1 MSDSYLIRAIIP
13 VTKVFEELNVAY
25 YISGSVASSAY
36 GMARAT
42 MDVDCVSNLSQ
53 EKVLSFIEML
63 KKDYYADEE
72 TIRQAIEKSAS
83 FNLIHLE
90 TMFKVD
96 IFIARKRPYEQ
107 ESLGRRKK
115 DSLDE
120 DQDVPKVYLATPED
134 VVLSKL
140 DWFQQGGGVSE
151 KQWDDIL
158 GILKVQKERL
168 DLNYLKHWAEELGL
182 LELLTKAFSEAKCY
196 DI

>member
-1 MSDSYLIRAIIP
+1 MSDSYLIKAIIP
-13 VTKVFEELNVAY
+13 VTKAFDQLNIAY

-42 MDVDCVSNLSQ
+42 MDVDCVSNLSLDS
-53 EKVLSFIEML
+53 VHSFVEIL

-72 TIRQAIEKSAS
+72 AIRHAVEHNSS

-107 ESLGRRKK
+107 EALNRRKK

-120 DQDVPKVYLATPED
+120 SRDVPQVYLATAED
-134 VVLSKL
+134 VILSKL
-140 DWFQQGGGVSE
+140 DWFQKGGGVSE
-151 KQWDDIL
+151 KQWSDIL
-158 GILKVQKERL
+158 GILKVQKEQL
-168 DLNYLKHWAEELGL
+168 DMGYLKHWAQALGL
-182 LELLTKAFSEAKCY
+182 LDLLTKALFELK
-196 DI
+196 